1 MDDKE
6 LSALRRNT
14 QSAARV
20 LRCDAGRVVSAKFQV
35 TSGPRIYGAFFD
47 HLRGLC
53 MFEPCPGRYQGR
65 AWRISGNAG
74 EILITIEHDDGIELL
89 YCRTAIHELA
99 GLLPMVVGA
108 WRTAAVRQHGPR
120 PMPVESRHL
129 LNGKQPVVE
138 AVEIEQLLRNVYTD
152 AIEAKGADLLGARI
166 GRIEQLT
173 QTLTARIHALEA
185 ALTAAKAKAAP
196 PAKAKTKV
204 KKAVKKAAKK
214 TTAKK
219 KKKKKAVAKKAPSRT
234 AKKQTTK
241 TVSKKKTTARKK
253 RGSK

>member
-20 LRCDAGRVVSAKFQV
+20 LRCDTGRVVSAKFQV

-74 EILITIEHDDGIELL
+74 EILVGIEHDDGIELL

-108 WRTAAVRQHGPR
+108 WRTAAVRQHGPNR
-120 PMPVESRHL
+120 PMPVESRYL
-129 LNGKQPVVE
+129 LNGKQPIVK

-152 AIEAKGADLLGARI
+152 AVEAKGADLLGARI

-173 QTLTARIHALEA
+173 QTLTARIHTLEA
-185 ALTAAKAKAAP
+185 ALAAAKS
-196 PAKAKTKV
+196 KAKPKTARKV
-204 KKAVKKAAKK
+204 AKK
-214 TTAKK
+214 TAKK
-219 KKKKKAVAKKAPSRT
+219 KAVVKKTAPKTVKKRT
-234 AKKQTTK
+234 AKA
-241 TVSKKKTTARKK
+241 VSKKKKTTARKK
-253 RGSK
+253 RKSK